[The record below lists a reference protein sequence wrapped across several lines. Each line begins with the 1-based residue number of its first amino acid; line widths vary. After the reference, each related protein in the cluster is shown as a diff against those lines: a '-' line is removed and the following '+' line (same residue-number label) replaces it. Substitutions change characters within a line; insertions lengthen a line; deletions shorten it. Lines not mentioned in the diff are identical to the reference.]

1 MQISSQ
7 ETLLW
12 LQSYEFYLI
21 CKSFTAYY
29 YLAKPRKNDTK
40 SGFMLFSPTTII

>member
-21 CKSFTAYY
+21 CKSFTAPFC
-29 YLAKPRKNDTK
+29 LAKLHKNGTK
-40 SGFMLFSPTTII
+40 GGFMHFLPTTII